1 MIVKKEF
8 SDLLTPGMHASTFGG
23 GPVICRAALGVF
35 KAIQKEKLLKNCQNM
50 GEYLLDKLN
59 LLKVA
64 HPVIKDLRGI
74 GLMFGIEL
82 SIDGKQ
88 VFEKCI
94 ERGLLINCTH
104 EKVLR
109 LMPAL
114 NISKNEIDKG
124 VKILEEVLKEC
135 A

>member
-1 MIVKKEF
+1 M
-8 SDLLTPGMHASTFGG
+8 
-23 GPVICRAALGVF
+23 
-35 KAIQKEKLLKNCQNM
+35 
-50 GEYLLDKLN
+50 
-59 LLKVA
+59 
-64 HPVIKDLRGI
+64 
-74 GLMFGIEL
+74 GLMFGMEL
-82 SIDGKQ
+82 NINGKQ
-88 VFEKCI
+88 VVDKCI

-124 VKILEEVLKEC
+124 VKILEEVLKGC

>member
-1 MIVKKEF
+1 
-8 SDLLTPGMHASTFGG
+8 
-23 GPVICRAALGVF
+23 
-35 KAIQKEKLLKNCQNM
+35 M
-50 GEYLLDKLN
+50 GEYLLEKLN
-59 LLKVA
+59 LLKAACPLITNV
-64 HPVIKDLRGI
+64 RGM

-82 SIDGKQ
+82 NINGKQ

-114 NISKNEIDKG
+114 NITKNEIDKAT
-124 VKILEEVLKEC
+124 KILGEVLKEC